1 MKNNVKLFVPFVLA
15 IIIGSLTFSFAQT
28 GGRAGKTA
36 PDGTARGGR
45 DGFGPGGGGGIG
57 IPPHV
62 LSQLNLTD
70 AQKTQITT
78 LQNDAR
84 TASQTYFET
93 IKTADTQL
101 QTLVESG
108 TFSEATARQIL
119 ATKTQAQT
127 ELEIIRL
134 KTDAAI
140 YNLLTAEQRTLLA
153 QLKQQRPNFPGGR
166 PDMPPPPPQD

>member
-15 IIIGSLTFSFAQT
+15 ILIGSLTFSFAQT
-28 GGRAGKTA
+28 GGKAGRSA
-36 PDGTARGGR
+36 PNGAPPHAG
-45 DGFGPGGGGGIG
+45 DGFGPGGIG

-62 LSQLNLTD
+62 LDQLNLTD
-70 AQKTQITT
+70 AQKTQITA
-78 LQNDAR
+78 LQADAR

-93 IKTADTQL
+93 IRTADTQL

-108 TFSEATARQIL
+108 SFSEATARQIL
-119 ATKTQAQT
+119 ATKTQAQV

-134 KTDAAI
+134 KADAAI

-153 QLKQQRPNFPGGR
+153 TLKAQHPGPPRGGR
-166 PDMPPPPPQD
+166 PDMPPPQD